1 MLRVTST
8 YDRPRLNVR
17 IDRLT
22 DKAEPKLSQK
32 ANELAQMLID
42 ETRAELDA
50 ITPADKSEAT
60 AIKVFR
66 DSLHNVNGSR
76 EFKRRKFVRGSLRPV
91 VLVSTRPGAA
101 VSAFRIEFGEGAMFG
116 GRQYRPM
123 ASAVYKLRGSVY

>member
-1 MLRVTST
+1 MMRVTST
-8 YDRPRLNVR
+8 YERPRLAVR

-22 DKAEPKLSQK
+22 DKAEPKLTQK
-32 ANELAQMLID
+32 ANELATMLI
-42 ETRAELDA
+42 ETTQAELDA
-50 ITPADKSEAT
+50 ITPANASEAG

-66 DSLHNVNGSR
+66 DSLHNVDGGR

-116 GRQYRPM
+116 GRQYRPF

>member
-8 YDRPRLNVR
+8 YERPRLNVR

-42 ETRAELDA
+42 ETRAQLDA
-50 ITPADKSEAT
+50 ITPANGSEAG

-66 DSLHNVNGSR
+66 DSLHNVNGVR

-91 VLVSTRPGAA
+91 ALVSTSPGAA

-116 GRQYRPM
+116 GQQYRPM
-123 ASAVYKLRGSVY
+123 AAAVYKLRGSVY